1 MTDSPNDRRD
11 EHEEVSEGS
20 TLDVHVPRDVGWQ
33 LVSQAHYDP
42 AETDGLTIT
51 IVAAVAEAEG
61 VPPTAILDPPLYD
74 SVDTVELESTLFGTN
89 SGEGVSP
96 DAGSVEFVYRDYRI
110 VVQRDGWVLVHEP
123 EER

>member
-1 MTDSPNDRRD
+1 MTDSPNERRD
-11 EHEEVSEGS
+11 EREEVPEGPTS
-20 TLDVHVPRDVGWQ
+20 DVQVPRNVGWR

-42 AETDGLTIT
+42 TETDGLTIT
-51 IVAAVAEAEG
+51 IVAAVADAED

-74 SVDTVELESTLFGTN
+74 SVDTVELESTLFGTG

-96 DAGSVEFVYRDYRI
+96 DAGSVEFMYRGYRI